1 MKNKEK
7 YDLNTLEIE
16 WSPQIFEKRIF
27 TVKIKRDESIIFS
40 KLMKTNET
48 GSSAYNA
55 WLEEEY
61 KPEILTEKEKAYLS
75 AVIKPFRED
84 IEYIEKFKS
93 NYVGKEYIYIV
104 IKKDDDYCKLPRFFK
119 GTMYRGMEQNKHY
132 TLEELGL

>member
-1 MKNKEK
+1 MKNKDK
-7 YDLNTLEIE
+7 YDLNTLKIE
-16 WSPQIFEKRIF
+16 WSPQTFEKRLF
-27 TVKIKRDESIIFS
+27 TVKVKRDESIIFS
-40 KLMKTNET
+40 KEMKPNET

-61 KPEILTEKEKAYLS
+61 KPPILDDVEKDYLS
-75 AVIKPFRED
+75 AVIKPFRKD

-104 IKKDDDYCKLPRFFK
+104 MKKDDDYCKLPRFFK
-119 GTMYRGMEQNKHY
+119 GTMYKGMEVDKKY